1 MHHYVFAAFIGRL
14 NEFQCHKIKIKK
26 GERKRKNLQGKVFW
40 CPKSEVSGRGWEGLG
55 FNEKVMR
62 GSFDS
67 PPLLLEKSDDPEL
80 ANEIKDNQV
89 ARA

>member
-1 MHHYVFAAFIGRL
+1 MFDVPKVRL
-14 NEFQCHKIKIKK
+14 VVGGC
-26 GERKRKNLQGKVFW
+26 
-40 CPKSEVSGRGWEGLG
+40 EGLG

-67 PPLLLEKSDDPEL
+67 SPVSLEKSDDPEL